1 MEIKKLNLLVVL
13 LTCMASCS
21 NDETVDSNNLQDE
34 GETTTVKFEMNAET
48 RNYSSVLLRSAN
60 PPIITKDK
68 FRIMAFKKSPTSED
82 YFYTQDV
89 PTDQMQ
95 CNNNVLSGIARLP
108 IGKYKFVSTYGLV
121 NNSGFTLPTFIPK
134 TSKLNNDLQ
143 ITHET
148 INGTSVLFLGKEAT
162 LNDLQPYT
170 LGLASTTNEPVS
182 MSLSRAVARVDVLF
196 IQAKKT
202 DGNYE
207 EVSDSTDV
215 FGVTQLKG
223 MEMQFTG
230 LNKNVNLLGTKT
242 TTDKAS
248 LFNVNFPIPNLENV
262 VTKGTSNEDTKVGT
276 AKFLSY
282 DSIEEKDIKIGSA
295 HVHGAYVLPFE
306 NAKTTTK
313 LNLILTNSLGDQRTI
328 SVPGNLPLERNKVT
342 LVKIYV
348 LSGTVF
354 NTDVNFNVT
363 VDTVWAEAN
372 SVNGEIN

>member
-1 MEIKKLNLLVVL
+1 
-13 LTCMASCS
+13 
-21 NDETVDSNNLQDE
+21 
-34 GETTTVKFEMNAET
+34 
-48 RNYSSVLLRSAN
+48 
-60 PPIITKDK
+60 
-68 FRIMAFKKSPTSED
+68 MAFKKSPTSED